1 MSRNNS
7 FTTENSLDFSYH
19 QNYYKLIS
27 IDLSRKTN
35 TSIPQQINFIGKLKE
50 DDDAI
55 MFIPEK
61 QQKAVLNFSL
71 DPLIVR
77 TSNILNLL
85 NESSDSKF
93 VTRKWNIVNDQPN
106 ANYDVRNESINTEVS
121 KSNRCD
127 YNDGY
132 ISVRGDITII
142 GHNLTQVAFKNC
154 TTFTKC
160 ITKTDRRTVDDAEDL
175 DLIMSIY
182 NLLEYNSNY
191 SERYRV
197 YGFVLKLKQL
207 ILMLILLMVIILN
220 LSALR
225 VN

>member
-55 MFIPEK
+55 MFIPGK

-175 DLIMSIY
+175 IMSIY

>member
-55 MFIPEK
+55 MFIPGK

-93 VTRKWNIVNDQPN
+93 MTRKWNIVNDQPN

-175 DLIMSIY
+175 IMSIY

>member
-175 DLIMSIY
+175 IMSIY